1 MATND
6 GSGMSRPGVGSLE
19 SLRAQNRGR
28 VIGVLRAGGPV
39 SRAEIA
45 RRTGL
50 SRSTISSLVSDL
62 QAGGLV
68 TEVDGDRAAPSEQG
82 GRPPVL
88 IALDL
93 SAGAAV
99 GVDFG
104 HRHLRVAVSDLG
116 HHVLAEAVDEL
127 DVDRDADQ
135 GLDSAA
141 RLVEQVLAEADVCR
155 DRVIGVGMGLP
166 GPIDRRT
173 GMVGASALLPGWI
186 GIRVAEELRGRLD
199 LEVAVDND
207 ANLGGLA
214 EWMWG
219 AGQGCGLV
227 AYIKAATGIG
237 AGLVLGGR
245 PYGGASGTAGEIGHT
260 TIDSA
265 GPVCACGNRGCL
277 EMVAGGPAILELL
290 RPRGGDGLTLR
301 RVVRMAADGDP
312 GCQRVVADAGRSIG
326 IAVANLCN
334 LINPE
339 RIVVGGELSLAGD
352 LLLDPMRDVVRRS
365 AIRSA
370 AETARIVPG
379 VLGER
384 AELLGALALVL
395 GDSDRFI
402 SSRINVVTGASETLE
417 TLPGR

>member
-1 MATND
+1 
-6 GSGMSRPGVGSLE
+6 MSRPSVGSLE

-28 VIGVLRAGGPV
+28 VIGVLRAAGPV
-39 SRAEIA
+39 SRADIA

-50 SRSTISSLVSDL
+50 SRSTISSLVADL
-62 QAGGLV
+62 QAVGVV
-68 TEVDGDRAAPSEQG
+68 TEVDGDRPAPSEQG

-88 IALDL
+88 IALDN

-116 HHVLAEAVDEL
+116 HRILAEAAVEL
-127 DVDRDADQ
+127 DVDHDAKQ

-141 RLVEQVLAEADVCR
+141 RLVEQVLAEADVSR

-186 GIRVAEELRGRLD
+186 GIRAAEELRGRLD
-199 LEVAVDND
+199 LDVAVDND

-219 AGQGCGLV
+219 AGQGSGLL

-237 AGLVLGGR
+237 SGLVLGGR

-260 TIDSA
+260 TIVSG
-265 GPVCACGNRGCL
+265 GPVCACGSRGCL

-290 RPRGGDGLTLR
+290 RPRGDSGLTLR
-301 RVVRMAADGDP
+301 HVVRLAVEGDP

-339 RIVVGGELSLAGD
+339 LIVVGGELSLAGD
-352 LLLDPMRDVVRRS
+352 LLLDPMREVVWRS

-370 AETARIVPG
+370 AETTRIVPG

-395 GDSDRFI
+395 GDSDRFVATWI
-402 SSRINVVTGASETLE
+402 DVATGGSRTMDTM
-417 TLPGR
+417 PGR

>member
-1 MATND
+1 
-6 GSGMSRPGVGSLE
+6 MSRPGVGSLE

-28 VIGVLRAGGPV
+28 VIGVLREAGPV

-50 SRSTISSLVSDL
+50 SRSTISSLVADL
-62 QAGGLV
+62 QAVGMV
-68 TEVDGDRAAPSEQG
+68 TEVDGDRSAPSEQG

-88 IALDL
+88 LALDP

-116 HHVLAEAVDEL
+116 HNAN
-127 DVDRDADQ
+127 Q

-141 RLVEQVLAEADVCR
+141 RFVEQVLAEADVSR

-186 GIRVAEELRGRLD
+186 GIRAAEEMRGRLD

-219 AGQGCGLV
+219 AGQGSGLL

-260 TIDSA
+260 TIVSG

-290 RPRGGDGLTLR
+290 RPRGDNGLTLR
-301 RVVRMAADGDP
+301 QVVRLAVEGDP

-339 RIVVGGELSLAGD
+339 LIVVGGELSLAGD
-352 LLLDPMRDVVRRS
+352 LLLDPIREVVWRS

-370 AETARIVPG
+370 AETARIIPG

-384 AELLGALALVL
+384 AELLGALALIL
-395 GDSDRFI
+395 RDSDRFI
-402 SSRINVVTGASETLE
+402 SSWINVATGGSETLE
-417 TLPGR
+417 TTPGR

>member
-1 MATND
+1 
-6 GSGMSRPGVGSLE
+6 MSRPSVGSLE

-28 VIGVLRAGGPV
+28 VIGVLRAAGPV
-39 SRAEIA
+39 SRADIA

-50 SRSTISSLVSDL
+50 SRSTISSLVADL
-62 QAGGLV
+62 QAVGVV
-68 TEVDGDRAAPSEQG
+68 TEVDGDRPAPSEQG

-88 IALDL
+88 IALDN

-116 HHVLAEAVDEL
+116 HRILAEAAVEL
-127 DVDRDADQ
+127 DVDHDAKQ

-141 RLVEQVLAEADVCR
+141 RLVEQVLAEADVSR

-186 GIRVAEELRGRLD
+186 GIRAAEELRGRLD
-199 LEVAVDND
+199 LDVAVDND

-219 AGQGCGLV
+219 AGQGSGLL

-237 AGLVLGGR
+237 SGLVLGGR

-260 TIDSA
+260 TIVSG

-290 RPRGGDGLTLR
+290 RPRGDSGLTLR
-301 RVVRMAADGDP
+301 HVVRLAVEGDP

-339 RIVVGGELSLAGD
+339 LIVVGGELSLAGD
-352 LLLDPMRDVVRRS
+352 LLLDPMREVVWRS

-370 AETARIVPG
+370 AETTRIVPG

-395 GDSDRFI
+395 GDSDRFVATWI
-402 SSRINVVTGASETLE
+402 DVATGGSRTMDTM
-417 TLPGR
+417 PGR

>member
-1 MATND
+1 
-6 GSGMSRPGVGSLE
+6 
-19 SLRAQNRGR
+19 
-28 VIGVLRAGGPV
+28 VL
-39 SRAEIA
+39 
-45 RRTGL
+45 L
-50 SRSTISSLVSDL
+50 
-62 QAGGLV
+62 
-68 TEVDGDRAAPSEQG
+68 
-82 GRPPVL
+82 
-88 IALDL
+88 ALDP

-116 HHVLAEAVDEL
+116 HNILAEAAVEL
-127 DVDRDADQ
+127 DVDHNANQ

-141 RLVEQVLAEADVCR
+141 RFVEQVLAEADVSR

-186 GIRVAEELRGRLD
+186 GIRAAEELRGRLD

-219 AGQGCGLV
+219 AGQGSGLL

-260 TIDSA
+260 TIVSG

-290 RPRGGDGLTLR
+290 RPRGDNGLTLR
-301 RVVRMAADGDP
+301 QVVRLAVEGDP

-339 RIVVGGELSLAGD
+339 LIVVGGELSLAGD
-352 LLLDPMRDVVRRS
+352 LLLDPMREVVWRS

-370 AETARIVPG
+370 AETAQIVPG
-379 VLGER
+379 ILGDR
-384 AELLGALALVL
+384 AELLGALALIL
-395 GDSDRFI
+395 RDSDRFI
-402 SSRINVVTGASETLE
+402 SSWINVATGGSETLE
-417 TLPGR
+417 TTPGR

>member
-1 MATND
+1 
-6 GSGMSRPGVGSLE
+6 MSRPGVGSLE

-28 VIGVLRAGGPV
+28 VIGVLRAAGPV

-50 SRSTISSLVSDL
+50 SRSTISSLVADL
-62 QAGGLV
+62 QAVGMV
-68 TEVDGDRAAPSEQG
+68 TEVDGDRSAPSEQG

-88 IALDL
+88 IALDN

-104 HRHLRVAVSDLG
+104 HRHLRVAASDLG
-116 HHVLAEAVDEL
+116 HRILAEATVEL
-127 DVDRDADQ
+127 DVDHNANQ

-141 RLVEQVLAEADVCR
+141 RLVEQVLAEAGVCR

-173 GMVGASALLPGWI
+173 GMVGASALLPGWT
-186 GIRVAEELRGRLD
+186 GIRAAEELRGRLD
-199 LEVAVDND
+199 LDVAVDND

-219 AGQGCGLV
+219 AGQGSGLL

-237 AGLVLGGR
+237 SGLVLGGR
-245 PYGGASGTAGEIGHT
+245 PYSGASGTAGEIGHT
-260 TIDSA
+260 TVVSG

-290 RPRGGDGLTLR
+290 RPRGDDGLTLR
-301 RVVRMAADGDP
+301 QVVRLAVDGDP

-326 IAVANLCN
+326 VAVANLCN

-339 RIVVGGELSLAGD
+339 LIVVGGDLSLAGD
-352 LLLDPMRDVVRRS
+352 LLLDPMREVVWRS

-395 GDSDRFI
+395 GDSDRFV
-402 SSRINVVTGASETLE
+402 SSRINVATGGSRTLE
-417 TLPGR
+417 TMPGR

>member
-1 MATND
+1 
-6 GSGMSRPGVGSLE
+6 MSRPSVGSLE

-28 VIGVLRAGGPV
+28 VIGVLRAAGPV
-39 SRAEIA
+39 SRADIA

-50 SRSTISSLVSDL
+50 SRSTISSLVADL
-62 QAGGLV
+62 QAVGVV
-68 TEVDGDRAAPSEQG
+68 TEVDGDRPAPSEQG

-88 IALDL
+88 IALDN

-116 HHVLAEAVDEL
+116 HRILAEAAVEL
-127 DVDRDADQ
+127 DVDHDAKQ

-141 RLVEQVLAEADVCR
+141 RLVEQVLAEADVSR

-186 GIRVAEELRGRLD
+186 GIRAAEELRGRLD
-199 LEVAVDND
+199 LDVAVDND

-219 AGQGCGLV
+219 AGQGSGLL

-237 AGLVLGGR
+237 SGLVLGGR

-260 TIDSA
+260 TIVSG
-265 GPVCACGNRGCL
+265 GPVCACGSRGCL

-290 RPRGGDGLTLR
+290 RPRGDSGLTLR
-301 RVVRMAADGDP
+301 HVVRLAVEGDP

-339 RIVVGGELSLAGD
+339 LIVVGGELSLAGD
-352 LLLDPMRDVVRRS
+352 LLLDPMREVVWRS

-370 AETARIVPG
+370 AETTQIVPG

-395 GDSDRFI
+395 GDSDRFVASWI
-402 SSRINVVTGASETLE
+402 DVATGGSRTMDTM
-417 TLPGR
+417 PGR

>member
-1 MATND
+1 
-6 GSGMSRPGVGSLE
+6 MSKPGVGSLE

-28 VIGVLRAGGPV
+28 VIGVLRAAGPV

-50 SRSTISSLVSDL
+50 SRSTISSLVADL
-62 QAGGLV
+62 QAVGLV

-88 IALDL
+88 IALDR
-93 SAGAAV
+93 SAGGAV

-116 HHVLAEAVDEL
+116 HQVLAEAVDEL
-127 DVDRDADQ
+127 DVDRDAAQ

-141 RLVEQVLAEADVCR
+141 RLVEQVLDEAEMCR
-155 DRVIGVGMGLP
+155 DRVVGVGMGMP

-173 GMVGASALLPGWI
+173 GMVGASALLPGWV
-186 GIRVAEELRGRLD
+186 GIRAGEELHRRLD
-199 LEVAVDND
+199 LPVVVDND

-219 AGQGCGLV
+219 AGQASGLL

-237 AGLVLGGR
+237 AGLVLDGR
-245 PYGGASGTAGEIGHT
+245 PYSGASGTAGEIGHT
-260 TIDSA
+260 TIVSG

-290 RPRGGDGLTLR
+290 RPRSGNGLTLR
-301 RVVRMAADGDP
+301 QVVRLAVEGDP

-339 RIVVGGELSLAGD
+339 LIVVGGELSRAGD
-352 LLLDPMRDVVRRS
+352 LLLGPMREVVWRS

-384 AELLGALALVL
+384 AEVLGALALVL

-402 SSRINVVTGASETLE
+402 SSRINVVTGASHDLE
-417 TLPGR
+417 TIPGR